1 MAETE
6 RDTGNS
12 SRYADYIESARARID
27 FADIEGVV
35 EWKLGEI
42 EKLSAALHAVRAERD
57 DWSSLVVEG
66 LTRAAS
72 LADWRASYWLKQW
85 FESGTAEALS
95 ALSALWSH
103 EPLSAGD
110 RIRGFFDIAADSDT
124 RVARKGT
131 GLRPVSVLLMALG
144 TDYPA
149 YKARQFNKAIQVT
162 GHPPLPT
169 GADEATRYEH
179 ALEFLDRLID
189 SSDRMPNDRNEAE
202 SILWLMNEAAKDDE
216 PSNGDSS
223 MEEPTNGKSP
233 DVEALPGKAWV
244 IRGGRAGEF
253 EDHNFMHSQAVVS
266 LGSRPDV
273 RHASSRQDLEK
284 RMLEVFPD
292 LEDMNIPDAARQ
304 LWMLRSEVGVGDIV
318 VQPRKG
324 TSLDALGVVTSEY
337 FYRESEEPRAHHAVE
352 VDWRRTDSPRSAVLG
367 DLRKSLDRPPTIF
380 EITANDSVWRLQQ
393 LMSTG
398 RDPGPRPGHAGSV
411 GGRTASGSL
420 DELAEELLWDVEHL
434 RKIETLLRLKRQ
446 VIFQGPPGTGKTYA
460 ARKLAEC
467 LSGSPDRVSIV
478 QFHPSYA
485 YEDFVQGFR
494 PALADGRHGFTL
506 ADGPLLRM
514 AKQARENPDETHV
527 LVIDEINRGNLSK
540 VFGELYFLL
549 EYRNEEL
556 RLQYSDEPF
565 SLPEN
570 VWIIGTMNTAD
581 RSIAL
586 VDLALRR
593 RFHFVGFHP
602 DTPPVKGLLHA
613 WIAEHASGMEWVAEV
628 VDLANERLSERHA
641 AIGPSY
647 FMIEGLDDASVSL
660 IWEHNVLP
668 YVEEQLYGEGER
680 FGGFALDRLRGSLA
694 RKAASVHD
702 GSEAEPTTDGVAEAR
717 AAVADAEETA
727 GADPADDESRQA

>member
-1 MAETE
+1 MAEIE
-6 RDTGNS
+6 RDT
-12 SRYADYIESARARID
+12 
-27 FADIEGVV
+27 
-35 EWKLGEI
+35 
-42 EKLSAALHAVRAERD
+42 
-57 DWSSLVVEG
+57 
-66 LTRAAS
+66 
-72 LADWRASYWLKQW
+72 
-85 FESGTAEALS
+85 
-95 ALSALWSH
+95 
-103 EPLSAGD
+103 
-110 RIRGFFDIAADSDT
+110 
-124 RVARKGT
+124 
-131 GLRPVSVLLMALG
+131 
-144 TDYPA
+144 
-149 YKARQFNKAIQVT
+149 
-162 GHPPLPT
+162 
-169 GADEATRYEH
+169 
-179 ALEFLDRLID
+179 
-189 SSDRMPNDRNEAE
+189 
-202 SILWLMNEAAKDDE
+202 AAKDDE
-216 PSNGDSS
+216 PSDDDSS
-223 MEEPTNGKSP
+223 EEEPNNGKPS
-233 DVEALPGKAWV
+233 DVEAVPGKAWV
-244 IRGGRAGEF
+244 IRGGAAGEF
-253 EDHNFMHSQAVVS
+253 EDHNFKHSQAVAS
-266 LGSRPDV
+266 FGSRPDV
-273 RHASSRQDLEK
+273 RHVSSRKDLEE
-284 RMLEVFPD
+284 RMLAVFPD
-292 LEDMNIPDAARQ
+292 AEYRDLNIPDAARQ

-337 FYRESEEPRAHHAVE
+337 FYRESEEPRARHAVE
-352 VDWRRTDSPRSAVLG
+352 VDWQCIDSPRSAVLK

-380 EITANDSVWRLQQ
+380 EITANDSVWRLHQ

-398 RDPGPRPGHAGSV
+398 RDPGPRPGHAGPV
-411 GGRTASGSL
+411 GGRTAPESL
-420 DELAEELLWDVEHL
+420 DELAEELLWNVEHL
-434 RKIETLLRLKRQ
+434 HKIETLLRLKRQ

-467 LSGSPDRVSIV
+467 LSGSPDRVRIV

-494 PALADGRHGFTL
+494 PTLADDRHGFTL

-549 EYRNEEL
+549 EYRKEEMW
-556 RLQYSDEPF
+556 LQYSDEPF

-593 RFHFVGFHP
+593 RFYFVEFYP
-602 DTPPVKGLLHA
+602 DTPPVKGLLRA
-613 WIAEHASGMEWVAEV
+613 WINKHASRMEWVAEV

-680 FGGFALDRLRGSLA
+680 LRDFALDRLRGSA
-694 RKAASVHD
+694 REAASGNGD
-702 GSEAEPTTDGVAEAR
+702 SEAEPTTDGAAEAR
-717 AAVADAEETA
+717 AAVADADKTA
-727 GADPADDESRQA
+727 SADPADDESREAR